1 MESRVHIVVAGL
13 VQGVGFRWFVQR
25 RAQARGVAGF
35 VRNRVDGSVEI
46 EAQGDRATL
55 EALVAEIRVGPRSA
69 QVSDFRVEWI
79 APRAGETSFMIR

>member
-25 RAQARGVAGF
+25 RAQARGAVGF

-79 APRAGETSFMIR
+79 APCAGESSFMIR